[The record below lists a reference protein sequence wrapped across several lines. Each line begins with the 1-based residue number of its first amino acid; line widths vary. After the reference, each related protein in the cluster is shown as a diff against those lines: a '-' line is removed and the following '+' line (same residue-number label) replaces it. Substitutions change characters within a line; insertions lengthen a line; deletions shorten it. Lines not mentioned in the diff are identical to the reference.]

1 MERTMASMFGSRTDD
16 PLDRAQELVY
26 DAWDSTSPKQR
37 IALAQKAI
45 EVSPMC
51 ADAFNLLA
59 EEGARTPDE
68 ALALYQLAVGAGNE
82 ALGPDGLNEYAGHFW
97 GFLETR
103 PYMRARAGLGKAL
116 WAIGNRDAAIENF
129 KEMLKLNPGD
139 NQGIRYVLAAKLLEM
154 GNMDDLKALLAVHAD
169 DYSADIQYTRAL
181 IAFSEG
187 ADNAGDIAEEAWQ
200 TNKHVPAI
208 LSGKKGPVQIG
219 AYITRGGEDEASG
232 YVKIFG
238 GAWKRTPGAIERLR
252 KATAYCA

>member
-1 MERTMASMFGSRTDD
+1 M
-16 PLDRAQELVY
+16 
-26 DAWDSTSPKQR
+26 
-37 IALAQKAI
+37 
-45 EVSPMC
+45 
-51 ADAFNLLA
+51 
-59 EEGARTPDE
+59 
-68 ALALYQLAVGAGNE
+68 YQLAVGAGNE